1 MISFIEVS
9 ANIGAIDTKGI
20 KGFFNRIHKLKCK
33 MKLFSQIDQ
42 VTTYITNT
50 ELEDFIKCMAS
61 VRGVNVY
68 NPDVE
73 IIRMSLEREGY
84 RIKIKNP
91 TSAVFY
97 CDIGDMELEIRY
109 DDGEITTGTTKNGYK
124 KYGIDS
130 ANEFK
135 YDPKSIIS
143 GIINREMKY
152 VCGQLMNKKE
162 VEYVYGL

>member
-9 ANIGAIDTKGI
+9 ANIGAINTKGI
-20 KGFFNRIHKLKCK
+20 KGFFNRIYKLKCRVK
-33 MKLFSQIDQ
+33 VFSQIDK

-50 ELEDFIKCMAS
+50 ELEEFIKCMAS

-73 IIRMSLEREGY
+73 IIRMNPGDGGY
-84 RIKIKNP
+84 KINIKTP
-91 TSAVFY
+91 TSAVFS
-97 CDIGDMELEIRY
+97 CDIGGVGLEILY
-109 DDGEITTGTTKNGYK
+109 EDGQITAGTTTNGYK
-124 KYGIDS
+124 KYGINS
-130 ANEFK
+130 VSEFK

-143 GIINREMKY
+143 RIINKEMKY
-152 VCGQLMNKKE
+152 VCGQLMDQKE